1 MNDTPRGK
9 PGLSAWQIWNMCFGF
24 LGIQFGFALQNAN
37 VSRIFQ
43 TLGAEIDDLPILWL
57 AGPVTGLLV
66 QPVIGYFSDRTWG
79 PLGRRRPYFL
89 WGAVLASA
97 ALIAMPNSPTLWIAA
112 GLLWILDASINIAM
126 EPFRALVG
134 DMLPERQR
142 ALGYSM
148 QSFFIGLGAVVA
160 SALPWVFTNWFGFA
174 NTAADGQVPDSVEW
188 SFYFGAAAF
197 LGAVLWSVLRTREYP
212 PAEMRAFEAAEAA
225 DAAARGVTPTV
236 SIPDGEPTRS
246 AAQHRTGGLLCL
258 LAGAAF
264 CAAIAA
270 FGWRKEL
277 SVLGGGLIAFGLLRW
292 HVASLQDS
300 ARTGGMLHAIVN
312 DLFGMP
318 RVMRQLAL
326 VQMLTWFALFAM
338 WIYATAAVARHHF
351 GATDPDSPA
360 FQEGANWVGILFAA
374 YNVFAVLWAVAL
386 PPLAGRIGRRGAHLV
401 SLLCGG
407 LGLASFALVADPKWL
422 LLSMAGVGIAWASIV
437 SLPYA
442 MLVGSLPARKLG
454 LYVGIFNFFIVIPQ
468 ILAASLLG
476 LLVDRV
482 FGDDPLWALVLGGG
496 LMALAGLATLR
507 VED

>member
-9 PGLSAWQIWNMCFGF
+9 PELSVGQIWNMCFGF

-97 ALIAMPNSPTLWIAA
+97 ALIVMPNSPTLWVAA
-112 GLLWILDASINIAM
+112 GLLWILDASINVSM

-148 QSFFIGLGAVVA
+148 QSLFIGLGAVVA

-174 NTAADGQVPDSVEW
+174 NTAPDGEIPASVEW

-212 PAEMRAFEAAEAA
+212 PDQLQAFEVAEATE
-225 DAAARGVTPTV
+225 AAARGAAPTV
-236 SIPDGEPTRS
+236 DIPDDRPTRS
-246 AAQHRTGGLLCL
+246 AVQYRSGALLCL
-258 LAGAAF
+258 VVGAAF
-264 CAAIAA
+264 CAAIATL
-270 FGWRKEL
+270 GWRKEL
-277 SVLGGGLIAFGLLRW
+277 YVLAGGLVAFGRLSGHIGRRQ
-292 HVASLQDS
+292 A
-300 ARTGGMLHAIVN
+300 AGRTDGMLHAIVN

-318 RVMRQLAL
+318 RVMRQLAV

-338 WIYATAAVARHHF
+338 WIYTTAAVARHQF

-374 YNVFAVLWAVAL
+374 YNVFAVVWALAL
-386 PPLAGRIGRRGAHLV
+386 PWLARRIGRRGAHLV
-401 SLLCGG
+401 SLVAGG
-407 LGLASFALVADPKWL
+407 LGLASFALIHDPQWL

-476 LLVDRV
+476 LMVDRV

-496 LMALAGLATLR
+496 LMVAAGIATLR
-507 VED
+507 VDD

>member
-9 PGLSAWQIWNMCFGF
+9 PELSVGQIWNMCFGF

-89 WGAVLASA
+89 WGALLASA
-97 ALIAMPNSPTLWIAA
+97 ALVAMPNSPTLWVAA
-112 GLLWILDASINIAM
+112 GLLWILDASINVSM
-126 EPFRALVG
+126 EPSRALVG

-148 QSFFIGLGAVVA
+148 QSLFIGLGAVIA
-160 SALPWVFTNWFGFA
+160 SALPWVFTNWFGLS
-174 NTAADGQVPDSVEW
+174 NTAPDGDIPASVEW

-212 PAEMRAFEAAEAA
+212 PEQLHAYEAAEAA
-225 DAAARGVTPTV
+225 AAAARGTVPTV
-236 SIPDGEPTRS
+236 DIPDDRPTRS
-246 AAQHRTGGLLCL
+246 VEQYRSGGLWCL
-258 LAGAAF
+258 LAGAVF

-270 FGWRKEL
+270 LGWRKEL
-277 SVLGGGLIAFGLLRW
+277 YVLAGGLVGFGLLQMHIGR
-292 HVASLQDS
+292 LQ
-300 ARTGGMLHAIVN
+300 AAGRTEGMLHAIVN

-318 RVMRQLAL
+318 RVMRQLAV

-338 WIYATAAVARHHF
+338 WIYSTSAVARHQF

-360 FQEGANWVGILFAA
+360 FQEGANWVGILFAV
-374 YNVFAVLWAVAL
+374 YNVFAVVWALVL
-386 PPLAGRIGRRGAHLV
+386 PSLAQRIGRRGAHLV
-401 SLLCGG
+401 SLCCGA
-407 LGLASFALVADPKWL
+407 LGLASFALIHDPQWL
-422 LLSMAGVGIAWASIV
+422 LLSMVGVGIAWASIV

-476 LLVDRV
+476 LMVDRV
-482 FGDDPLWALVLGGG
+482 FGDDPIWALVLGGG
-496 LMALAGLATLR
+496 LMVAAGVATLR
-507 VED
+507 VDD

>member
-9 PGLSAWQIWNMCFGF
+9 PELGVGQIWNMCFGF

-97 ALIAMPNSPTLWIAA
+97 ALIVMPNSPTLWIAA

-148 QSFFIGLGAVVA
+148 QSLFIGLGAVVA

-174 NTAADGQVPDSVEW
+174 NTAPDGAIPASVEW

-212 PAEMRAFEAAEAA
+212 PEQLHAFEAAEAA
-225 DAAARGVTPTV
+225 EAATRGTAPTV
-236 SIPDGEPTRS
+236 DIPEDRPTRS
-246 AAQHRTGGLLCL
+246 AAQYRSGALTCL
-258 LAGAAF
+258 ALGAAF
-264 CAAIAA
+264 CAAIATL
-270 FGWRKEL
+270 GWRKEL
-277 SVLGGGLIAFGLLRW
+277 YVLAGGLVAFGLLQA
-292 HVASLQDS
+292 HVGRRQAAGHTD
-300 ARTGGMLHAIVN
+300 GMLHVIVN

-338 WIYATAAVARHHF
+338 WIYTTAAVARHQF

-374 YNVFAVLWAVAL
+374 YNVFAVVWALAL
-386 PPLAGRIGRRGAHLV
+386 PSLARRIGRRGAHLV
-401 SLLCGG
+401 SLVCGG
-407 LGLASFALVADPKWL
+407 LGLASFALIRDPQWL

-476 LLVDRV
+476 LMVDRV
-482 FGDDPLWALVLGGG
+482 LGDDPLQALVLGGG
-496 LMALAGLATLR
+496 LMVAAGIATLR
-507 VED
+507 VDD

>member
-9 PGLSAWQIWNMCFGF
+9 PDLSVGQIWNMCFGF

-89 WGAVLASA
+89 WGALLASA

-142 ALGYSM
+142 ALGYSV
-148 QSFFIGLGAVVA
+148 QSLFIGLGAVVA
-160 SALPWVFTNWFGFA
+160 SALPWMFTEWFGFA
-174 NTAADGQVPDSVEW
+174 NTAPDGEIPDSVEW
-188 SFYFGAAAF
+188 SFYIGAAAF

-212 PAEMRAFEAAEAA
+212 PEQLQAFEAA
-225 DAAARGVTPTV
+225 DAAKAAASGTTPTV
-236 SIPDGEPTRS
+236 DIPDDRPTRS
-246 AAQHRTGGLLCL
+246 VAQYRAGALVCV
-258 LAGAAF
+258 LAGAVF
-264 CAAIAA
+264 CAAIAE

-277 SVLGGGLIAFGLLRW
+277 LVLGGGLVAFGLLQW
-292 HVASLQDS
+292 YVAALQ
-300 ARTGGMLHAIVN
+300 AAGRTGGMLHAIVN

-318 RVMRQLAL
+318 KVMRQLAV

-338 WIYATAAVARHHF
+338 WIYTTAAVARHHF

-360 FQEGANWVGILFAA
+360 FQEGANWVGILFAI
-374 YNVFAVLWAVAL
+374 YNGFAVLWAIVL
-386 PPLAGRIGRRGAHLV
+386 PWLARRIGRRHAHLV
-401 SLLCGG
+401 SLCCGG
-407 LGLASFALVADPKWL
+407 LGLASFAVINDPQWL
-422 LLSMAGVGIAWASIV
+422 LLSMVGIGIAWASIV

-476 LLVDRV
+476 LIVDRV
-482 FGDDPLWALVLGGG
+482 FGDDPIWALVLGGG

-507 VED
+507 VDD

>member
-9 PGLSAWQIWNMCFGF
+9 PELSVGQIWNMCFGF

-89 WGAVLASA
+89 WGALLASV
-97 ALIAMPNSPTLWIAA
+97 ALVAMPNSPTLWVAA
-112 GLLWILDASINIAM
+112 GLLWILDASINVSM
-126 EPFRALVG
+126 EPSRALVG

-148 QSFFIGLGAVVA
+148 QSLFIGLGAVVA
-160 SALPWVFTNWFGFA
+160 SALPWVFTNWFGLS
-174 NTAADGQVPDSVEW
+174 NTAPDGDIPASVEW

-212 PAEMRAFEAAEAA
+212 PEQLHAYEAAEAA
-225 DAAARGVTPTV
+225 AAAARGAVPTV
-236 SIPDGEPTRS
+236 DIPDDRPTRS
-246 AAQHRTGGLLCL
+246 VEQYRSGGLWCL

-270 FGWRKEL
+270 LGWRKEL
-277 SVLGGGLIAFGLLRW
+277 YVLAGGLVAFGLLQMHIGRRQ
-292 HVASLQDS
+292 A
-300 ARTGGMLHAIVN
+300 AGRTDGMLHAIVN

-318 RVMRQLAL
+318 RVMRQLAV

-338 WIYATAAVARHHF
+338 WIYSTSAVARHQF

-360 FQEGANWVGILFAA
+360 FQEGANWVGLLFAV
-374 YNVFAVLWAVAL
+374 YTVFAVVWALVL
-386 PPLAGRIGRRGAHLV
+386 PSLARRIGRRGAHLV
-401 SLLCGG
+401 SLCCGG
-407 LGLASFALVADPKWL
+407 LGLASFALVHDPQWL
-422 LLSMAGVGIAWASIV
+422 LLSMVGVGIAWASIV

-476 LLVDRV
+476 LMVDRV
-482 FGDDPLWALVLGGG
+482 FGDDPIWALVLGGG
-496 LMALAGLATLR
+496 LMVAAGVATLR
-507 VED
+507 VDD

>member
-1 MNDTPRGK
+1 MSDTPRGK
-9 PGLSAWQIWNMCFGF
+9 PDLSVGQIWNMCFGF

-43 TLGAEIDDLPILWL
+43 TLGADIDDLPILWL

-89 WGAVLASA
+89 WGALLASA
-97 ALIAMPNSPTLWIAA
+97 ALVAMPNSPTLWIAA

-142 ALGYSM
+142 ALGYSV
-148 QSFFIGLGAVVA
+148 QSLFIGLGAVVA
-160 SALPWVFTNWFGFA
+160 SALPWVFTNGLGVA
-174 NTAADGQVPDSVEW
+174 NTAPDGQIPDSVEW
-188 SFYFGAAAF
+188 SFYLGAAAF

-212 PAEMRAFEAAEAA
+212 PAQLHAFEAAEAA
-225 DAAARGVTPTV
+225 AAAAAGAVPTV
-236 SIPDGEPTRS
+236 DIPEDRPTRS
-246 AAQHRTGGLLCL
+246 VAQYRSGALACL
-258 LAGAAF
+258 VAGAAF
-264 CAAIAA
+264 CAAIETQD
-270 FGWRKEL
+270 WRQEL
-277 SVLGGGLIAFGLLRW
+277 LVLGGGLIAFGLLQAR
-292 HVASLQDS
+292 VAALQ
-300 ARTGGMLHAIVN
+300 AAGRTGGMLHAIVN

-318 RVMRQLAL
+318 KVMRQLAV

-338 WIYATAAVARHHF
+338 WIYTTAAVGRHHF

-360 FQEGANWVGILFAA
+360 FQEGANWVGLLFAA
-374 YNVFAVLWAVAL
+374 YNGFAAL
-386 PPLAGRIGRRGAHLV
+386 AALFLPALARTLGRRGAHL
-401 SLLCGG
+401 LCLVAGG
-407 LGLASFALVADPKWL
+407 LGLASFALIDDPRWL
-422 LLSMAGVGIAWASIV
+422 MLPMVGVGIAWASIV

-442 MLVGSLPARKLG
+442 MLVGSLPVRKLG

-507 VED
+507 LDD